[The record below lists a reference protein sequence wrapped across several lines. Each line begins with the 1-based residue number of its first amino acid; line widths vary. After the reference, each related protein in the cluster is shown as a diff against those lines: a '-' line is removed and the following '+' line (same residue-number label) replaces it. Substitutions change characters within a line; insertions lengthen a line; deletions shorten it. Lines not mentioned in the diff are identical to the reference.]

1 MFTFNRIITIIS
13 IMIGI
18 AIEGNAG
25 VALC

>member
-1 MFTFNRIITIIS
+1 MFAFKQILSIIS

-25 VALC
+25 IALC